1 MKIAVLTLRLHTNYG
16 GILQAYALMEIL
28 KRMGH
33 DPYLVNVQY
42 FKKRNVCSRY
52 FLYLKNAIKKYGL
65 GKKNIEI
72 FRERRYRKEYNV
84 VYQKITPFI
93 DRNIIPKTDFICSE
107 EDWKGLQSKYNFEAY
122 IVGSDQVWR
131 PAYSN
136 NVMNYFLAFL
146 KDQTVRRISY
156 AASFGTSEWEF
167 LDVETKQCASLLKN
181 FDAVSVREDS
191 AIAQCSIHLGVNPV
205 LVLDPTLLLLKE
217 DYIALIS
224 QKVSVNSPKQLL
236 VYILDS
242 DNRKERL
249 ISLFETQQAMCRF
262 SVNNDR
268 VENKQI
274 DLVERIA
281 PPVAE
286 WLYGFSVAK
295 YVITDSFHAC
305 VFSIIFHVPFC
316 VVGNSA
322 RGLAR
327 FQSLLSLFG
336 LEDRLLDLDLC
347 EEGVIPTTNEI
358 DWKKVDRKLQEMR
371 TFSIDFLKNALIKEL

>member
-1 MKIAVLTLRLHTNYG
+1 M
-16 GILQAYALMEIL
+16 
-28 KRMGH
+28 
-33 DPYLVNVQY
+33 
-42 FKKRNVCSRY
+42 
-52 FLYLKNAIKKYGL
+52 
-65 GKKNIEI
+65 
-72 FRERRYRKEYNV
+72 
-84 VYQKITPFI
+84 
-93 DRNIIPKTDFICSE
+93 DF
-107 EDWKGLQSKYNFEAY
+107 
-122 IVGSDQVWR
+122 
-131 PAYSN
+131 
-136 NVMNYFLAFL
+136 
-146 KDQTVRRISY
+146 
-156 AASFGTSEWEF
+156 
-167 LDVETKQCASLLKN
+167 ETKQCASLLKN